1 MTRLMLVAAALP
13 LLLLS
18 ACGDDSIP
26 MDKPITQAE
35 PAPQA
40 VPAEPIQRQPLSAP
54 PSSLTGVADP
64 ADPAAQTP
72 PTKTPPKK

>member
-1 MTRLMLVAAALP
+1 MTRLILVAAALP

-54 PSSLTGVADP
+54 PASLTGAV
-64 ADPAAQTP
+64 DPAAQTP
-72 PTKTPPKK
+72 PAKTPPK